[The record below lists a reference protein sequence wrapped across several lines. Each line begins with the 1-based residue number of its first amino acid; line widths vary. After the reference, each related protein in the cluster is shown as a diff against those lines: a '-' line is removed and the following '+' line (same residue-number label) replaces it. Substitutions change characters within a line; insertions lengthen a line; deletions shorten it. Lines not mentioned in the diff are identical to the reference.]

1 VQGRSAVILAVLV
14 LAPFLSAGCGSRGG
28 VPKGAPT
35 QVVRASAARAMVAGT
50 ARLIVDG
57 PDGRH
62 SEGVVDLKD
71 HAGTLTVSAPGFAA
85 SATMGGHVADRALDR
100 PEYTDPLAVLELV
113 RYATHVDP
121 FGGLLVRG
129 AGTVRYD
136 VDIAQPGE
144 RPFYADVYVDPRGRV
159 RRLTVPEDRADHRV
173 TDRDVRL
180 ARQITIDVVF
190 G

>member
-1 VQGRSAVILAVLV
+1 VLV
-14 LAPFLSAGCGSRGG
+14 LAPFLSGACGSRGG
-28 VPKGAPT
+28 IPKGTPT
-35 QVVRASAARAMVAGT
+35 EVVRASAAKAIGSGA

-62 SEGVVDLKD
+62 SEGVVDLA
-71 HAGTLTVSAPGFAA
+71 HHGGTLTVSAPGTAAA
-85 SATMGGHVADRALDR
+85 SIRLGAHVADRALDR

-129 AGTVRYD
+129 VGTVRYD
-136 VDIAQPGE
+136 VDIAEPGG

-180 ARQITIDVVF
+180 ARQITIDVAF
-190 G
+190 